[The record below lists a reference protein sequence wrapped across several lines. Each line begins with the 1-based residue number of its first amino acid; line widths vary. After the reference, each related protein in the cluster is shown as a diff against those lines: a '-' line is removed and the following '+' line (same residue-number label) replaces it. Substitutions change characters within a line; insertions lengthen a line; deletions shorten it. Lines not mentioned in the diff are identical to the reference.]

1 MNGFLTIAEVAEIAR
16 VHYMTARQWVLSGKL
31 KYYKAGT
38 QYRIKTADL
47 QDFMSIANKHAEGKS
62 NGI

>member
-1 MNGFLTIAEVAEIAR
+1 MNGFLTIAEVAKIAR

-38 QYRIKTADL
+38 QYRIETTDL
-47 QDFMSIANKHAEGKS
+47 QDFMAVKEGQTNGNK
-62 NGI
+62 

>member
-16 VHYMTARQWVLSGKL
+16 VHYMTARGWVLSGKL
-31 KYYKAGT
+31 KYCKAGT

-47 QDFMSIANKHAEGKS
+47 QDFMDITSTHTKKGKQ
-62 NGI
+62 